1 MKLGPFNLQILQIK
15 QRFSNQ
21 IQHGSSIKRTTFA
34 IIFMRISF
42 ALILG
47 VTFMAC
53 QNNNAQ
59 SNGKLTDSTKNK
71 VDSKIETPTNS
82 TDVKPFR
89 WNKFVGLLS
98 GDTLLTKSGLKN
110 HSIWL
115 NYARHT
121 NKKWGVLSNRMS
133 KPISE
138 WVSSAKLDIKNEPKT
153 LVYPFAG
160 GDFYYSH
167 LFFPKQDTIIMVG
180 LEPAGYLFDVE
191 NSDSVKLSKYLT
203 NLEQSLYFPH
213 KLGFFRT
220 LSMEVDFTKG
230 YLNGTIHTCL
240 YYMSKFGFDIQ
251 YIKAFD
257 IDENGNPTKEVE
269 VGTSAHKRQA
279 IRIGFQDKNGTGA
292 VKELIYI
299 SGDLSD
305 KGLSSGGDSKKGNGL
320 YKFLNNRKNI
330 VSFFKAAS
338 YLMHNDYFSRIR
350 GIMTRNSKR
359 ILQDDSGVPFA
370 ILKSSGFDVTVY
382 GEYTRTI
389 QLFRTRVQKDM
400 KAEYA
405 AKKPAKLPYN
415 IGYNA
420 EFKQCNMQSAVK
432 R

>member
-1 MKLGPFNLQILQIK
+1 MNTNKKVYIC
-15 QRFSNQ
+15 RY
-21 IQHGSSIKRTTFA
+21 
-34 IIFMRISF
+34 FMRISF
-42 ALILG
+42 TVIFSVAI
-47 VTFMAC
+47 MSC
-53 QNNNAQ
+53 QGNQAQ
-59 SNGKLTDSTKNK
+59 SNQNHADSTKK
-71 VDSKIETPTNS
+71 EVNS
-82 TDVKPFR
+82 QKESNLTKDKTATSTVVEPFKYG
-89 WNKFVGLLS
+89 KFTGLLS
-98 GDTLLTKSGLKN
+98 GDTQQLNSGLKN
-110 HSIWL
+110 RKIWL

-121 NKKWGVLSNRMS
+121 NTKWSVLSNRMS

-138 WVSSAKLDIKNEPKT
+138 WVNAAKLEKENEPKT
-153 LVYPFAG
+153 LIYPFAG

-191 NSDSVKLSKYLT
+191 NSDSLKLAKYLN

-240 YYMSKFGFDIQ
+240 YYMSKFGYQIT

-257 IDENGNPTKEVE
+257 IDENGNPTKEIE
-269 VGTSAHKRQA
+269 VGTTAHKRQA

-305 KGLSSGGDSKKGNGL
+305 KGLLASATKKGNGL
-320 YKFLNNRKNI
+320 YTFLNNRKQI

-338 YLMHNDYFSRIR
+338 YLMHNDYFSKIR
-350 GIMTRNSKR
+350 GIMTKNSKR
-359 ILQDDSGVPFA
+359 ILQDDSGVPFS
-370 ILKSSGFDVTVY
+370 ILKSTGFNVTVY

-389 QLFRTRVQKDM
+389 QLFRTRVQPDM

-432 R
+432 N